1 MKYYNPPPFDTKRD
15 DYLVLEN
22 FIRKTSCIE
31 EKDPFIYIYISI
43 SCTSMSIHFLTI
55 FGKFINHHHHH
66 RKKTVVLRI
75 QVSKRSLDR
84 APPKP
89 QFSTGSEISKSSCSQ
104 RPPCE
109 KLGHFFYTNY
119 PKLETNMTVAPEKDG
134 ISQKGKDHLPIIHF
148 QGHWLLVSGRVDQMM
163 YSSWWSLLQLFS
175 LFLTEIAHCWPRRE
189 REQDSGKSLRRTWWH
204 STTHSSPKPLKQ
216 FSYPFEICWVQRKGP
231 TKSRWNFLDLF
242 IIFHQSLKICKH
254 YGSPP
259 KSKTLTNL
267 QRFDGWPLWQ
277 QKKHLPSSPSYS
289 SKVEFWTFA
298 KTHQTQLQ
306 LVKELSS
313 AQAGSIHILGHYQPA
328 FFSVWHHSHLGGGSM
343 KFEGIRNFPEKS
355 KPWIFHWKIIICIYA
370 LYKLEYGLKE
380 AWDDGTCWLQSL
392 RPRGWL

>member
-1 MKYYNPPPFDTKRD
+1 MLGRGSFHFGMAQPWQPLAGAMLNIGGAPLSISFHKKGGTELSWSVSSVQPLSMWPTNVFVPMKWNTTTPPIWHQKRW
-15 DYLVLEN
+15 LSRLGKLHSEN
-22 FIRKTSCIE
+22 FMYRRERS
-31 EKDPFIYIYISI
+31 IYIYISI

-163 YSSWWSLLQLFS
+163 YSSWWSLLQIVS

-189 REQDSGKSLRRTWWH
+189 RVQDSGKSLRRTWWH

-277 QKKHLPSSPSYS
+277 QKNTSHPVLHTLPKSNFGPLQKDIKLNSS
-289 SKVEFWTFA
+289 W
-298 KTHQTQLQ
+298 
-306 LVKELSS
+306 
-313 AQAGSIHILGHYQPA
+313 
-328 FFSVWHHSHLGGGSM
+328 
-343 KFEGIRNFPEKS
+343 
-355 KPWIFHWKIIICIYA
+355 WKN
-370 LYKLEYGLKE
+370 
-380 AWDDGTCWLQSL
+380 
-392 RPRGWL
+392 